1 MKEGEMIPSV
11 ILAAGE
17 SRRFP
22 GNKLLFKWEGKPIIR
37 HTLENALKSKTDKV
51 ILVLGHDKDKIIN
64 VVKDLDNKIEY
75 VYNPKYREGMST
87 SVKTGVKY
95 AYEKYREKIEG
106 ILITPGDTAWIPP
119 EAYNMVIEEFLEKRP
134 LIAVASYQG
143 RRGHPI
149 VFNRSL
155 IPEILEISEETR
167 GLKKITRKYR
177 PYTLVVEMPYPGV
190 ILDIDTY
197 NDLNRVKYMLKK

>member
-1 MKEGEMIPSV
+1 MIV
-11 ILAAGE
+11 GIILAAGE

-37 HTLENALKSKTDKV
+37 RTLENALRSKINKIIV
-51 ILVLGHDKDKIIN
+51 VLGHNKDLILETI
-64 VVKDLDNKIEY
+64 KDLDDKVVH
-75 VYNPKYREGMST
+75 VYNEEYKKGMST

-95 AYEKYREKIEG
+95 AYENYGEEIEG

-119 EAYNMVIEEFLEKRP
+119 EAYDIVIDKFIEKKP
-134 LIAVASYQG
+134 LIAVAAYQG

-149 VFNRSL
+149 IFHKLL
-155 IPEILEISEETR
+155 ISEILKINEETR
-167 GLKKITRKYR
+167 GLKKITKKYR
-177 PYTLVVEMPYPGV
+177 LYTLVVETPYPGV

-197 NDLNRVKYMLKK
+197 NDLNRVKYVLKK